1 MGHSMCICT
10 GQLAAGQQWH
20 VSSRQLKWHVHN
32 GELIA
37 LAQRTHSTKVEAAIL
52 DVYQLRSGQSPLY
65 FQV

>member
-1 MGHSMCICT
+1 MCIRCA
-10 GQLAAGQQWH
+10 AAGPLQIA
-20 VSSRQLKWHVHN
+20 RLKWHVHN

-52 DVYQLRSGQSPLY
+52 DVYQLRSGQSPLD